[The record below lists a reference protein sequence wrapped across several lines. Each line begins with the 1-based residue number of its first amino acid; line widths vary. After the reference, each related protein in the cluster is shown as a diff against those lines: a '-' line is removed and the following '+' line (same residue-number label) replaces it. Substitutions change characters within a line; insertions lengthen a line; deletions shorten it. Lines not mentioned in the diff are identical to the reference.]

1 MHFTA
6 YAKGAFFIFPLGRA
20 YALLGVSALAYETT
34 QKEAAKEQALSLQNR
49 QKLSLTG
56 VEDVSGFD
64 ENTIVLS
71 TALGALTVRGE
82 GLHIERID
90 LDAGQLEVRGTVQEL
105 SYDEPSAGGS
115 VWKRLFG

>member
-1 MHFTA
+1 M
-6 YAKGAFFIFPLGRA
+6 
-20 YALLGVSALAYETT
+20 AYEQAPRQTT
-34 QKEAAKEQALSLQNR
+34 KEHSLNMLNR
-49 QKLSLTG
+49 EKLSLTG
-56 VEDVSGFD
+56 VQDVSGFD